1 MRKNE
6 KSRTIYAIKN
16 LIFNFGYQVV
26 NTITNVILP
35 PLIITKYGSIV
46 NGLISTVKQ
55 IINYIQIVGAGISES
70 VVVSLYK
77 PLQEQDD
84 SKVSAIYNASRITFK
99 HSGIIFS
106 ILAVIIAFISPIF
119 ITEDLSYDFIVKIV
133 LVLSITG
140 MAEFFFIGKYRTL
153 LIADQR
159 SYVVN
164 IAQIIMAV
172 LSTALTIILI
182 KINTNIVIVQ
192 LIATLIYTTRFI
204 ILNIY
209 VKRKYDYIDKK
220 VKPDYT
226 AVSKRKAAM
235 THQIAG
241 LIILGSQ
248 ALFIAKFCG
257 LAEASVYSVYNLIFS
272 GINTILSTVSSAMLA
287 GVGNL
292 VSSENEEK
300 VNKVYNVYEFIY
312 YILTFIV
319 YTTTFIM
326 CIPFIRIY
334 TGNITDANYIRFDLV
349 ILFAIMGLLN
359 CLRTPGV
366 TMINAKGHYEETKN
380 RALIE
385 MTICLVGQVILIKPL
400 GIIGVLLATIMAHL
414 YRTLDV
420 IIYSN
425 KKILKQKF
433 NTTIIRISVN
443 AIIMSILIA
452 ISQKIKF
459 NVNGYMQWCLV
470 ATGVVIITA
479 TIIILINYILDNK
492 TAKETNTY
500 IKNIVKRKKK

>member
-172 LSTALTIILI
+172 LSTALNYN
-182 KINTNIVIVQ
+182 INKN
-192 LIATLIYTTRFI
+192 
-204 ILNIY
+204 
-209 VKRKYDYIDKK
+209 KY
-220 VKPDYT
+220 
-226 AVSKRKAAM
+226 
-235 THQIAG
+235 
-241 LIILGSQ
+241 
-248 ALFIAKFCG
+248 
-257 LAEASVYSVYNLIFS
+257 
-272 GINTILSTVSSAMLA
+272 
-287 GVGNL
+287 
-292 VSSENEEK
+292 
-300 VNKVYNVYEFIY
+300 
-312 YILTFIV
+312 
-319 YTTTFIM
+319 
-326 CIPFIRIY
+326 
-334 TGNITDANYIRFDLV
+334 
-349 ILFAIMGLLN
+349 
-359 CLRTPGV
+359 
-366 TMINAKGHYEETKN
+366 
-380 RALIE
+380 
-385 MTICLVGQVILIKPL
+385 
-400 GIIGVLLATIMAHL
+400 
-414 YRTLDV
+414 
-420 IIYSN
+420 
-425 KKILKQKF
+425 
-433 NTTIIRISVN
+433 
-443 AIIMSILIA
+443 
-452 ISQKIKF
+452 
-459 NVNGYMQWCLV
+459 
-470 ATGVVIITA
+470 
-479 TIIILINYILDNK
+479 
-492 TAKETNTY
+492 
-500 IKNIVKRKKK
+500 